1 MWKFSFLHVSRRSVK
16 EMYFRDCPGFTRDRL
31 IDELPC
37 RQGGRNWTRFEEILE
52 TLIGHGQREGLDSE
66 PAEDH
71 DCLI

>member
-52 TLIGHGQREGLDSE
+52 TLK
-66 PAEDH
+66 DH
-71 DCLI
+71 